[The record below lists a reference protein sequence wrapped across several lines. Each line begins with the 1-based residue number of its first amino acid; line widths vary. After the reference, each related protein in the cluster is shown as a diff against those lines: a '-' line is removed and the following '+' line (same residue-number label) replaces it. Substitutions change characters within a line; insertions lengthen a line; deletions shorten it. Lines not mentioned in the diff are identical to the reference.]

1 MVNTSKYLQKSSLI
15 EQIEVPLT
23 AIEGCLYFTK
33 SDNVCESGLEYV
45 TCYANV
51 YFFFFKDMNSSSPIG
66 ILLTGGFSKDTPT

>member
-23 AIEGCLYFTK
+23 ATEGCLYFTK

-51 YFFFFKDMNSSSPIG
+51 YFFFF
-66 ILLTGGFSKDTPT
+66 